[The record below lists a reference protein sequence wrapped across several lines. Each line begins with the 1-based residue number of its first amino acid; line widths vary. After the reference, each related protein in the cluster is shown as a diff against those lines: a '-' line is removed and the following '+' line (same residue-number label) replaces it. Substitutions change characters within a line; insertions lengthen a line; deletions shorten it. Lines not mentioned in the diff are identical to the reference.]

1 VGGVWQEANSSSV
14 DRSKRRLGIKYMLIK
29 EEKIMVYY
37 KKSENL
43 RMNIEWK
50 IGGNSHQTLYK

>member
-29 EEKIMVYY
+29 EENNYGV
-37 KKSENL
+37 L
-43 RMNIEWK
+43 
-50 IGGNSHQTLYK
+50 